1 VLLRLSYLALTSMI
15 KFIRLLA
22 MSNADKNIEILTL
35 RHQGTVA
42 LAGGKTRSA
51 LEALRSEGMGEFGE
65 GSQKPMPWVE
75 LNAVFVVATAEVLHE
90 RVPGAD
96 DSD

>member
-35 RHQGTVA
+35 RHQGTV
-42 LAGGKTRSA
+42 
-51 LEALRSEGMGEFGE
+51 
-65 GSQKPMPWVE
+65 
-75 LNAVFVVATAEVLHE
+75 
-90 RVPGAD
+90 
-96 DSD
+96 